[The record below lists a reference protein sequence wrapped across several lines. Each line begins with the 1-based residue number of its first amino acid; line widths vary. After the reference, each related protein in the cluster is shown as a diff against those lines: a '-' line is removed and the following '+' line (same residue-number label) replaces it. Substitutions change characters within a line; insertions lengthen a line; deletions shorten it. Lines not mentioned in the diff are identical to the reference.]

1 MKPTFTIK
9 LIENIDEMHRV
20 EDLQRQV
27 WQEGE
32 LEIVPAHLMNS
43 AVHNGGLLLGA
54 YVEEELA
61 GFVFG
66 FSGFY
71 STPDGPRLKHY
82 SSMLGVRPNPATRG
96 WGLHSSVPSGRW
108 CVTRASTVSPGRL
121 TPFSAVTP
129 GLTSPAWEL

>member
-32 LEIVPAHLMNS
+32 TEIVPAHLMNS

-54 YVEEELA
+54 YVDEE
-61 GFVFG
+61 
-66 FSGFY
+66 SGWL
-71 STPDGPRLKHY
+71 R
-82 SSMLGVRPNPATRG
+82 VRFFRFL
-96 WGLHSSVPSGRW
+96 LHSRW
-108 CVTRASTVSPGRL
+108 STLEALFQHAGGAPRIPRPGDGVCTQACPVADGASPGHRPYHL
-121 TPFSAVTP
+121 DV
-129 GLTSPAWEL
+129 